1 MTYPVKTFFSK
12 VTDEYGGEYPEAL
25 IAVRAFSETSQNTG
39 YSENCEDNYK
49 IETDLEAITY
59 KVNYWYSEQTKE
71 DGKRSRPL
79 IHESDNVF
87 TDVFEVDLEHDE
99 AIQILNSAMLPV
111 DKILH
116 IIKSDVVRRF
126 K

>member
-1 MTYPVKTFFSK
+1 MTTPVKTFSSK
-12 VTDEYGGEYPEAL
+12 VTDEYGGGYPQAL

-49 IETDLEAITY
+49 IESELEAITY
-59 KVNYWYSEQTKE
+59 KANYWYSEQTKA

-79 IHESDNVF
+79 IHENNGVF
-87 TDVFEVDLEHDE
+87 TDVFTVDLEHEE
-99 AIQILNSAMLPV
+99 AVQILKSSMAPF

-116 IIKSDVVRRF
+116 LIKSDIVRRF

>member
-1 MTYPVKTFFSK
+1 MNTPVKTFFSK
-12 VTDEYGGEYPEAL
+12 VTDEYGGEYPQAF
-25 IAVRAFSETSQNTG
+25 IAVRAFSESSQNTG

-49 IETDLEAITY
+49 IESELEAITY
-59 KVNYWYSEQTKE
+59 KVNYWYSEQTKQ

-79 IHESDNVF
+79 IHENEGKF
-87 TDVFEVDLEHDE
+87 TDVFNVDLEHEE
-99 AIQILNSAMLPV
+99 AVQILNSAMAPF

-116 IIKSDVVRRF
+116 LIKSDVIRRF

>member
-1 MTYPVKTFFSK
+1 MTQVKTFFSK
-12 VTDEYGGEYPEAL
+12 ITDEYGGEYPQAFV
-25 IAVRAFSETSQNTG
+25 AVRAFSETSQNTG
-39 YSENCEDNYK
+39 YSENCEEDYK
-49 IETDLEAITY
+49 VETDLEAITY
-59 KVNYWYSEQTKE
+59 KVNYWYSEKTKA

-79 IHESDNVF
+79 INEGVGGF
-87 TDVFEVDLEHDE
+87 TDVFEVDLENPE
-99 AIQILNSAMLPV
+99 TVQILASAMAPV

>member
-1 MTYPVKTFFSK
+1 MTTPVKTFFSK
-12 VTDEYGGEYPEAL
+12 VTDEYGGEYPQAFV
-25 IAVRAFSETSQNTG
+25 AVRAFSETSQNTG

-49 IETDLEAITY
+49 IESDLEAITY

-71 DGKRSRPL
+71 SGKRSRPL
-79 IHESDNVF
+79 VYEDDGAF
-87 TDVFEVDLEHDE
+87 TDIFVVDLEHPE
-99 AIQILNSAMLPV
+99 AIQVMGSAMPPI

-116 IIKSDVVRRF
+116 LIKSDVIRRF

>member
-1 MTYPVKTFFSK
+1 MTPVKTFFSK
-12 VTDEYGGEYPEAL
+12 VTDEYGGEYPDAF

-39 YSENCEDNYK
+39 YSENCVNDYN
-49 IETDLEAITY
+49 IESELEAITY
-59 KVNYWYSEQTKE
+59 KVNYWYSEQTKQ

-79 IHESDNVF
+79 IHENDGSF
-87 TDVFEVDLEHDE
+87 TDVFEVDLEHEE
-99 AIQILNSAMLPV
+99 AIQILNSAMDPI

-116 IIKSDVVRRF
+116 LIKSDVVRRF